1 MNESIVTQT
10 SEQEKM
16 AIMPTPGEVIIS
28 LATKNTYTIGHL
40 IGEGNFGI
48 VYSCKDI
55 WNNNLAA
62 KVLKPKGTYEKI
74 KANAETELKKLIDL
88 RNPYITY
95 VHDAFEYRDTFYII
109 TEKCSQTI
117 RELFSIKNFNGLF
130 WLMPIARNLL
140 QAVHYLHI
148 NDYIHQD
155 IHLGN
160 VFTNF
165 VQDEM
170 IPNEKEIIQFKLG
183 DLGVARMVHEVDYAN
198 TRAQWMLPPEIID
211 PAQFGLSNQQ
221 LDHRIDIYH
230 IGLLFLQIAY
240 SQELHFSIEE
250 IISGKPREMAL
261 QLQEPY
267 KSALEKALRRRVEY
281 RTQSAMEFW
290 KDLQCLHTG
299 KI

>member
-16 AIMPTPGEVIIS
+16 AILPTPGEVITS
-28 LATKNTYTIGHL
+28 LATMNTYTIGHL

-117 RELFSIKNFNGLF
+117 QELFSIKNFNGLF

-140 QAVHYLHI
+140 QAIHYLHI
-148 NDYIHQD
+148 NNYIHQD

-170 IPNEKEIIQFKLG
+170 IPNEREIIQFKLG

-290 KDLQCLHTG
+290 KDLQLLEAG